1 MKFNKLLETKYRE
14 LFEQVPPQDL
24 NIPAPEAPVAAPAP
38 AAAVPSAEPPQQKPL
53 TPEGEVFLINL
64 IRKALFMNPDDLGL
78 KTIKELPEVN
88 AKNASEILDKIVKLM
103 QVEAIDL
110 DVNTK

>member
-24 NIPAPEAPVAAPAP
+24 NIPAPEAPVAAPA
-38 AAAVPSAEPPQQKPL
+38 AAAMPPAEPPEQKPL
-53 TPEGEVFLINL
+53 TSEGEVFLINL

-78 KTIKELPEVN
+78 KTIKDLPEVN
-88 AKNASEILDKIVKLM
+88 SKNASEVLDKIVKLM

-110 DVNTK
+110 DVKTR

>member
-24 NIPAPEAPVAAPAP
+24 NIPAPEAPVAAL
-38 AAAVPSAEPPQQKPL
+38 AAAAMPPAEPPQQKPL
-53 TPEGEVFLINL
+53 TSEGEVFLINL

-78 KTIKELPEVN
+78 KTIKDLPEVN
-88 AKNASEILDKIVKLM
+88 SKNASEVLDKIVKLM

-110 DVNTK
+110 DVKTR